1 MTLDETEI
9 TRIRF
14 EDLSDSLQN
23 LINNLIFYDDL
34 DYINLRI
41 KTSTIA
47 DSVNSAIS
55 IYAGDKIPP
64 TISLGK
70 TVYFDTPR
78 NSVRVSDSLG
88 NWVYVE

>member
-14 EDLSDSLQN
+14 EDLSDSLKV
-23 LINNLIFYDDL
+23 LINNLISYDDL

-41 KTSTIA
+41 KSSRVADEINTST
-47 DSVNSAIS
+47 SVYS
-55 IYAGDKIPP
+55 GDKIPS

-70 TVYFDTPR
+70 TAYFDTIK
-78 NSVRVSDSLG
+78 NNVRVSDSLG
-88 NWVYVE
+88 NWIYVE